1 MVERVAVDIHLVLG
15 FGLPV
20 LVAAIIV
27 VALPAALKGQQPP
40 TFYLAMQR
48 MVTGVVL
55 AQVIV
60 GALLFATGRRPQ
72 TNLHVAYAL
81 AAVVV
86 MPVAMSLA
94 RQNPLRA
101 RLYQLGG
108 TALLLGVLVRLV
120 ATGAPL

>member
-1 MVERVAVDIHLVLG
+1 M
-15 FGLPV
+15 
-20 LVAAIIV
+20 AAIIV
-27 VALPAALKGQQPP
+27 VAAPAALRGGRPP
-40 TFYLAMQR
+40 AVYLPLQR
-48 MVTGVVL
+48 AVTGLVL

-94 RQNPLRA
+94 RQNPSRA
-101 RLYQLGG
+101 RFYQLGG
-108 TALLLGVLVRLV
+108 TVLLLGVVLRLV
-120 ATGAPL
+120 ATG